1 MLGRLHDRL
10 HLLGE
15 RAGGPVEMRGF
26 LDGLCSDLRATLA
39 EGRPVAVCA
48 SADRVGLGAARAVP
62 VGLIVNEA
70 VTNALKHAFPGERRG
85 TVSVQLRHH
94 GERGL
99 RLEIADDGVG
109 FADGDAGAAGG
120 GTRLVRVL
128 ARQLNGDA
136 AWRAAR
142 PGTAVVV
149 TFPEAPAV

>member
-1 MLGRLHDRL
+1 M
-10 HLLGE
+10 
-15 RAGGPVEMRGF
+15 
-26 LDGLCSDLRATLA
+26 
-39 EGRPVAVCA
+39 
-48 SADRVGLGAARAVP
+48 
-62 VGLIVNEA
+62 
-70 VTNALKHAFPGERRG
+70 TNALKHAFPGERRG

-128 ARQLNGDA
+128 ARELNGDA

>member
-1 MLGRLHDRL
+1 
-10 HLLGE
+10 
-15 RAGGPVEMRGF
+15 
-26 LDGLCSDLRATLA
+26 
-39 EGRPVAVCA
+39 
-48 SADRVGLGAARAVP
+48 VP